1 MNKSFA
7 RITGGALALAVLVAA
22 CTSAA
27 EPEPAPGGSAT
38 RSPEAEPD
46 PESESTAPEGT
57 PIEEEDPAEEFAAD
71 ATVLTV
77 AIPEPSTLDPMRIKD
92 PGSTLIARQLYEGL
106 TKWDP
111 EQEAVV
117 PAAAESWTAS
127 NGGRTFT
134 FTLRSGMTFHDGT
147 PVTSAD
153 FRFAFERIAL
163 RRNASDLAYT
173 LDRVRGFLQANQLGG
188 RKKLSGIS
196 APNKKTLIIRL
207 SEPYYDFPAVLTHP
221 GLVPLQK
228 DSVEDL
234 DEFLASPVG
243 NGPFKM
249 AREWSPG
256 EAIVLEAFAESPFGE
271 PELDGI
277 AFEPVVDAAQSW
289 LAFDRGDI
297 DVAEVPIGQ
306 FSYAA
311 GKYGEEG
318 YRPFLAGYYYGLNMR
333 SGALSRRRAR
343 EAINLAID
351 REAIAQDIYQG
362 SMAPPRGIVPA
373 GMPGFDNNLCA
384 SACTHQPSKARRLVR
399 RLPRGG
405 RNLSLE
411 YTEGSPHR
419 QVARAVKQDLQRAGF
434 RVAVKGY
441 SFRRFLQRLTAG
453 RGGVYRLGWIA
464 EYPAPDVFLTSL
476 FDSASPDNHSGFD
489 SAKVD
494 VMLDRAHR
502 QTDPHR
508 RLQLY
513 RKAERAIMK
522 RTPVVPIGTF
532 MTHWAAQSNVAGIQF
547 DVIGGFDAAEV
558 SVER

>member
-1 MNKSFA
+1 MNKSSA
-7 RITGGALALAVLVAA
+7 RIAGSALALAVLLAA
-22 CTSAA
+22 CTSEA
-27 EPEPAPGGSAT
+27 EPEPGPAGGSAT
-38 RSPEAEPD
+38 RSPEAEP
-46 PESESTAPEGT
+46 ETEETAPAGT
-57 PIEEEDPAEEFAAD
+57 PIEEEDPAEEFEDD

-147 PVTSAD
+147 PVTAAD
-153 FRFAFERIAL
+153 FKFAFERIAL

-173 LDRVRGFLQANQLGG
+173 LDGVRGFLQANQLGG
-188 RKKLSGIS
+188 RKKLSGVA
-196 APNKKTLIIRL
+196 APNKKTLVIRL

-228 DSVEDL
+228 DSVENL
-234 DEFLASPVG
+234 DAFLASPVG
-243 NGPFKM
+243 NGPFKI

-256 EAIVLEAFAESPFGE
+256 ETVVLEAFAESLVGQ

-311 GKYGEEG
+311 GKYGDEG
-318 YRPFLAGYYYGLNMR
+318 YQPFLAGYYYGLNMR
-333 SGALSRRRAR
+333 SGALRRPAVR

-351 REAIAQDIYQG
+351 REAIARDIYSE
-362 SMAPPRGIVPA
+362 SMAPARGIIPT
-373 GMPGFDNNLCA
+373 GMPGFDSDLCA
-384 SACTHQPSKARRLVR
+384 SLCTYQPRKARRLVNG
-399 RLPRGG
+399 LPRSS
-405 RNLSLE
+405 RTLRLE

-419 QVARAVKQDLQRAGF
+419 QVARAVELDLQRAGF

-441 SFRRFLQRLTAG
+441 SFRRFLGRLTTG

-464 EYPAPDVFLTSL
+464 EYPAPDVFLSSL

-489 SAKVD
+489 SPKVD
-494 VMLDRAHR
+494 AMLDRAHR
-502 QTDPHR
+502 QADPDR
-508 RLQLY
+508 RLELY
-513 RKAERAIMK
+513 RKVEKAILK

-532 MTHWAAQSNVAGIQF
+532 TTHWAAQSNVTGIQF
-547 DVIGGFDAAEV
+547 DVMGGFDAAGV